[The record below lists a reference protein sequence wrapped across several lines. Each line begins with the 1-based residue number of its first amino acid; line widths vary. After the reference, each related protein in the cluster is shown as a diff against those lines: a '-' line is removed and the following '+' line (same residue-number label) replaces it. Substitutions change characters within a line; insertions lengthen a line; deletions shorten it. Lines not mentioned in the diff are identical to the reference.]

1 MLSFYNKYAKDIT
14 YSQNGEEG
22 LLIEVTKRLKIDKG
36 ECCEFGGHNGKYL
49 SNTALLIDNGWSGKF
64 IEADYDL
71 WEQCCKNWAGNDR
84 VKSVCSM
91 VNPGNVNAFVD
102 EDCDVASIDVDGI
115 DYQIFQAMEAKPK
128 VVIIEIDSSIPPTD
142 DRFNNA
148 GGAGYLPMVKLG
160 ISKGY
165 FLLVHTGNLVFVDKK
180 YRKLFPE
187 IKGDGLKNF
196 HEYFRCDWLANISGY
211 QQVTAEMMKPFK

>member
-1 MLSFYNKYAKDIT
+1 MLTFYNKYAKDIT

-22 LLIEVTKRLKIDKG
+22 LLIEVVKRLKLETG
-36 ECCEFGGHNGKYL
+36 NAVEFGGHNGKYL
-49 SNTALLIDNGWSGKF
+49 SNTALLIDNGWTGKF

-71 WEQCCKNWAGNDR
+71 WEQCCKNWAGNEL

-102 EDCDVASIDVDGI
+102 ESCDVVSIDVDGI

-142 DRFNNA
+142 DRFNSQ

-160 ISKGY
+160 IEKGY
-165 FLLVHTGNLVFVDKK
+165 FLLSHTGNLVFVDKK
-180 YRKLFPE
+180 YRKLFTE
-187 IKGDGLKNF
+187 IKGDGLKNSE
-196 HEYFRCDWLANISGY
+196 EYFRTCWLNVG
-211 QQVTAEMMKPFK
+211 V

>member
-1 MLSFYNKYAKDIT
+1 MLTFYNKYAKDLV

-22 LLIEVTKRLKIDKG
+22 LLIEAMKRLKIETG
-36 ECCEFGGHNGKYL
+36 CAVEFGGHNGKYL
-49 SNTALLIDNGWSGKF
+49 SNTALLIDNGWTGKF

-102 EDCDVASIDVDGI
+102 ESCHVVSIDVDGI

-142 DRFNNA
+142 DRFNVQ

-160 ISKGY
+160 IEKGY
-165 FLLVHTGNLVFVDKK
+165 FLLCHTGNLVFVDKQYK
-180 YRKLFPE
+180 KLFPD
-187 IKGDGLKNF
+187 IKGDGLKNSAEF
-196 HEYFRCDWLANISGY
+196 FRTNWLKIVA
-211 QQVTAEMMKPFK
+211 